1 MVRVYKHFSFAWN
14 SPSLTRHA
22 SFSSYP
28 AELSSDD
35 DFYLLSGG
43 KGRGPKLAVLQTT
56 NAVFN
61 NSLYAQLRPQSVL
74 SWQRARIANLIARS
88 GEEWGEVIKQHNSG
102 TGNNQV
108 GGREGAGG
116 GQPPARWL
124 AVTLDPC
131 RFHPS
136 PQWMVVDLERF
147 VPSKDLR
154 PGVLWVV
161 EQMPGLVLASDQ
173 TSLLASAGFW
183 SSYNVRAAFL
193 CARWPPWQRHVT
205 LSAPRPPPPPPL
217 PGRSHSTLKFTTRLG
232 TLRSLRNRR
241 RAASSGARLPSRAR
255 ATSSPP
261 APRRVR
267 AQEGGGGG
275 TGTRTHTP
283 PQPPR
288 PLGVCLLQIFR
299 RDQAHVKGLSS
310 LKKVMRSNKW
320 PADPVRDVGRGAAR
334 PPCAACTTELSRAN
348 APPPDTPPHH
358 HPPCAH
364 CSTLGARRWAR
375 SAGGAT

>member
-205 LSAPRPPPPPPL
+205 LIAPRHPPPPPPAGQIPFHPEIYNASGYPSFIEEQTARGEL
-217 PGRSHSTLKFTTRLG
+217 WGEAAVAGASYQLAP
-232 TLRSLRNRR
+232 
-241 RAASSGARLPSRAR
+241 RAKARAR
-255 ATSSPP
+255 AGGGGRGHRHSHAHPASAPTPPGCVPAADLPTRPGPREGAVLAEKSHALQQVARRPGAGRGPRGSSPP
-261 APRRVR
+261 LRRMHHR
-267 AQEGGGGG
+267 AL
-275 TGTRTHTP
+275 TRQRTP
-283 PQPPR
+283 
-288 PLGVCLLQIFR
+288 
-299 RDQAHVKGLSS
+299 S
-310 LKKVMRSNKW
+310 
-320 PADPVRDVGRGAAR
+320 
-334 PPCAACTTELSRAN
+334 
-348 APPPDTPPHH
+348 
-358 HPPCAH
+358 
-364 CSTLGARRWAR
+364 
-375 SAGGAT
+375 